1 MNARCIVSPLLTPEE
16 LRQCVPDSDWN
27 AATCFT
33 LRRQIEY
40 LTWRALVY
48 RELGAVRIGYDRAGG
63 PVLEGSPLHIGVSHC
78 SGYAAVAISENRC
91 AVDIELR
98 SRDFSRAAARY
109 MTPQE
114 AALDGGPLTRGIV
127 WCAKETLYK
136 YARIPAL
143 DLLHDLSVERIE
155 LPDGEAAG
163 FVAARI
169 RNGEPKRLRLEL
181 REDLILVCLL

>member
-114 AALDGGPLTRGIV
+114 AALD
-127 WCAKETLYK
+127 
-136 YARIPAL
+136 
-143 DLLHDLSVERIE
+143 LLHDLSVERIG

>member
-1 MNARCIVSPLLTPEE
+1 
-16 LRQCVPDSDWN
+16 
-27 AATCFT
+27 
-33 LRRQIEY
+33 
-40 LTWRALVY
+40 
-48 RELGAVRIGYDRAGG
+48 
-63 PVLEGSPLHIGVSHC
+63 
-78 SGYAAVAISENRC
+78 
-91 AVDIELR
+91 
-98 SRDFSRAAARY
+98 